1 MIDGQTYQY
10 YVCGGHKSDAQKCS
24 THTIHAE
31 MLEQAVLESLN
42 FHIQSVKEMRQALEA
57 ISRRPAQKLEV
68 SKLNRRVDTLQREL
82 EKARETKDNLYRL
95 YAQGEIDLEDF
106 RNFKRIFEQDC
117 QKAEQAIEA
126 QQAQLDAILNSG
138 SPTSP
143 WIEYFQQFGQV
154 DELNRGIA
162 VKMID
167 QVNVF
172 EGGYIEIVFRYQ
184 TEYERTRQFIELHAQ
199 NSALKEAG

>member
-1 MIDGQTYQY
+1 M
-10 YVCGGHKSDAQKCS
+10 
-24 THTIHAE
+24 
-31 MLEQAVLESLN
+31 
-42 FHIQSVKEMRQALEA
+42 
-57 ISRRPAQKLEV
+57 
-68 SKLNRRVDTLQREL
+68 DTLQREL

-172 EGGYIEIVFRYQ
+172 ENGYIEIVFRYQ
-184 TEYERTRQFIELHAQ
+184 TEYERTRQFIELHAHA
-199 NSALKEAG
+199 SELKEAG